1 MADVTLRTFLHP
13 RNWYALLILACVI
26 IISWLPQPVLWVLG
40 NALGWFFSL
49 FNSPARRIAS
59 RNIELCFPELGPH
72 ERRLL
77 LGRHFRSAG
86 VAVLN
91 LGVAWFSPAWR
102 IRRVVTLRDEHY
114 LTAVLEKG
122 KNAILL
128 APHFIGLDIG
138 GIRLTLDR
146 KMVSMYRKSR
156 SPILEYLFRRRGRF
170 GGIMVMHLAGLRP
183 ILRNMR
189 DGLPFYYLPDQ
200 DIGERSSVFAPFFGI
215 PAATVTALSRIA
227 ESTNAAVVP
236 CATRILPYGRG
247 CEVRF
252 YPALENFPGADP
264 VEDARRMNREVEQL
278 VREMPEQYM
287 WSYRRFKTRPD
298 NEPSLY
304 SKK

>member
-49 FNSPARRIAS
+49 FNSPARRVAS
-59 RNIELCFPELGPH
+59 RNIELCFPELSPD
-72 ERRLL
+72 ERRQLVR
-77 LGRHFRSAG
+77 RHFRSAG

-91 LGVAWFSPAWR
+91 LGVAWFSPVWR
-102 IRRVVTLRDEHY
+102 IRRVVTLRDERN
-114 LTAVLEKG
+114 LTAVLENG

-156 SPILEYLFRRRGRF
+156 SPVLEYLFRRRGRF

-227 ESTNAAVVP
+227 ESTNAVVVP
-236 CATRILPYGRG
+236 CTTRILPYGRG

-252 YPALENFPGADP
+252 YPALDDFPGADP

>member
-1 MADVTLRTFLHP
+1 MADVTLRTFIHP

-26 IISWLPQPVLWVLG
+26 VISWLPQPVLWILG

-49 FNSPARRIAS
+49 FNSPARRVAS
-59 RNIELCFPELGPH
+59 RNIEICFPELNPD
-72 ERRLL
+72 ERRRLVR
-77 LGRHFRSAG
+77 RHIRASG

-91 LGVAWFSPAWR
+91 LGVAWFAPAWR
-102 IRRVVTLRDEHY
+102 LRRVVTLRDEHH
-114 LTAVLEKG
+114 LNAVLADG
-122 KNAILL
+122 RNVILL

-138 GIRLTLDR
+138 GIRVSMDQ
-146 KMVSMYRKSR
+146 KVVSMYRKSR
-156 SPILEYLFRRRGRF
+156 SPLLEYLFQRRGRF
-170 GGIMVMHLAGLRP
+170 GAVMVMHLASLRP
-183 ILRNMR
+183 LLRSIR
-189 DGLPFYYLPDQ
+189 DGMRFYYLPDQ
-200 DIGERSSVFAPFFGI
+200 DIGERSSVFAPFFGV

-236 CATRILPYGRG
+236 CTTRILPYGRG

-252 YPALENFPGADP
+252 HPALENFPGGDP
-264 VEDARRMNREVEQL
+264 AEDARRMNREIERL

-287 WSYRRFKTRPD
+287 WSYRRFKTRPN

>member
-49 FNSPARRIAS
+49 FNSPARRVAS
-59 RNIELCFPELGPH
+59 RNIELCFPELSPD
-72 ERRLL
+72 ERRQLVR
-77 LGRHFRSAG
+77 RHFRSAG

-91 LGVAWFSPAWR
+91 LGVAWFSPVWR
-102 IRRVVTLRDEHY
+102 IRRVVTLRDERN
-114 LTAVLEKG
+114 LTAVLENG

-156 SPILEYLFRRRGRF
+156 SPVLEYLFRRRGRF

-236 CATRILPYGRG
+236 CTTRILPYGRG

-252 YPALENFPGADP
+252 YPALDDFPGADP

>member
-59 RNIELCFPELGPH
+59 RNIELCFPELGLH

-102 IRRVVTLRDEHY
+102 IRRVVTLRDERN
-114 LTAVLEKG
+114 LTAVLENG

-156 SPILEYLFRRRGRF
+156 SPVLEYLFRRRGRF

-236 CATRILPYGRG
+236 CTTRVLPYGRG

-252 YPALENFPGADP
+252 YPALDDFPGADP

>member
-40 NALGWFFSL
+40 NALGWSFSL
-49 FNSPARRIAS
+49 FNSPARRVAS

-91 LGVAWFSPAWR
+91 LGVAWFSPVWR
-102 IRRVVTLRDEHY
+102 IRRVVTLRDERN
-114 LTAVLEKG
+114 LTAVLENG

-227 ESTNAAVVP
+227 ESTNAVVIP
-236 CATRILPYGRG
+236 CTTRILPYGRG

-252 YPALENFPGADP
+252 YPALDDFPGADP

>member
-49 FNSPARRIAS
+49 FNSPARRVAS
-59 RNIELCFPELGPH
+59 RNIELCFPELSPD
-72 ERRLL
+72 ERRQLVR
-77 LGRHFRSAG
+77 RHFRSAG

-91 LGVAWFSPAWR
+91 LGVAWFSPVWR
-102 IRRVVTLRDEHY
+102 IRRVVTLRDERN
-114 LTAVLEKG
+114 LTAVLENG

-156 SPILEYLFRRRGRF
+156 SPILEYLFLRRGRF

-227 ESTNAAVVP
+227 ESTNAVVVP
-236 CATRILPYGRG
+236 CTTRILPYGRG

-252 YPALENFPGADP
+252 YPALDDFPGADP